1 MSGSNEFRPHILSRR
16 GMFLTSAGAAGAMAL
31 GGLASPAHA
40 QTPGTNAAPF
50 PTIRNRSAW
59 NARAPRST
67 PGTVSGAPTYI
78 VVHHTATANQTDY
91 TLARAY
97 SLSRGIQNHHMD
109 TNGWIDAGQQFT
121 ISRGGH
127 IMEGR
132 SGSLLAVD
140 GGYHLVGT
148 HVANYNGVAVGIE
161 NEGTYTSASPTN
173 ALWSSLIETCAWLCY
188 HYDRPTSAIVG
199 HRDLQSTQCPGDQ
212 LYSMLPTLRSDVGNF
227 LSSNGLE
234 LTAPELSGSQIPPYP
249 EVPADEPVTA
259 YEHGPALGTDD
270 INADMG

>member
-1 MSGSNEFRPHILSRR
+1 MSRNSESHPHLFSRR
-16 GMFLTSAGAAGAMAL
+16 GMLLTSAAAAGTVAFS
-31 GGLASPAHA
+31 GLASPAQA
-40 QTPGTNAAPF
+40 QTSTANAPF

-59 NARAPRST
+59 NARAPIST
-67 PGTVSGAPTYI
+67 PQTVPGAPTYI
-78 VVHHTATANQTDY
+78 VVHHTATENQTDHS
-91 TLARAY
+91 LERAY
-97 SLSRGIQNHHMD
+97 SLSRGIQNWHMD
-109 TNGWIDAGQQFT
+109 NNGWIDSGQQFT

-148 HVANYNGVAVGIE
+148 HVANHNSVAVGIE
-161 NEGTYTSASPTN
+161 NEGTYNTVGPTD
-173 ALWSSLIETCAWLCY
+173 ALWSSLVETCAWLCY

-227 LSSNGLE
+227 LSTNNLALS
-234 LTAPELSGSQIPPYP
+234 ADELSGSEIPPYP
-249 EVPADEPVTA
+249 EVPADEPVVA
-259 YEHGPALGTDD
+259 HEHGPALGPDD
-270 INADMG
+270 LNADEG